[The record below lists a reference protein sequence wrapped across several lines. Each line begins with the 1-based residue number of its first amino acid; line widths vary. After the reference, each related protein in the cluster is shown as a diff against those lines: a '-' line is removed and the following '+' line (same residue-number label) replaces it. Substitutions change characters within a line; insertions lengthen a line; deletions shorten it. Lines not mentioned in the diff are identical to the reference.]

1 MPCRVNIS
9 LHSTTIEAPLTL
21 QLTPQTIPD
30 YVADNGPLPT
40 VHLRGANASRKN
52 M

>member
-9 LHSTTIEAPLTL
+9 LHNTTIKAPLTL
-21 QLTPQTIPD
+21 RLLPQTIHE
-30 YVADNGPLPT
+30 YVAVNGSLPT